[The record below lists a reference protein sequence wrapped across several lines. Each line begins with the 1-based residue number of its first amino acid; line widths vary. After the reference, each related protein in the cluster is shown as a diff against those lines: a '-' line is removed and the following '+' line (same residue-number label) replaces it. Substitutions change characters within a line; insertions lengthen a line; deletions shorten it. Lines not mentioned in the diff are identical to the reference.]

1 MATEKS
7 TATPELESVSK
18 AEDMSKENVVEPQ
31 EESAPTE
38 TQPVADTPVAA
49 AEPDTEVNGGEG
61 LDDENTVEEDA
72 DLADSISDKTKGELL
87 EMLARSIA
95 ERPVQDIRREVEAIK
110 IAFYKRHRAE
120 VDALRKAFAAEH
132 GEDAEFAM
140 EPDADE
146 SRFKDLL
153 RTYRTKRDEFAAV
166 AEKAKEENYKIKLE
180 IFEEL
185 KNLVKNEE
193 TLNNTF
199 AKFRELQARWKETGP
214 VPQQYVKDLWE
225 TYNLHV
231 ENFYDFVKI
240 NKELRDLDWK
250 KNLELKTALCEQAER
265 LAEEPSVVEAF
276 RKLQK
281 LHDDWR
287 EIGPVASEYKEALWE
302 RFKEASSKINRSHQE
317 FFENLKAEQLNNL
330 ERKTALCEQVEALAA
345 DSLSSH
351 KTWNRASEKLLEIQ
365 KEWKTIGF
373 APKKDNTKVYERF
386 RAACDAFFARKR
398 EFYSE
403 VKDDMEKNLRLKEE
417 ICEAAEKLQES
428 EEWKAA
434 TDELLAL
441 QARWKEIGAVSR
453 RHSDAIWKRFRAA
466 CDKFF
471 ERKSAHF
478 ASVENEYA
486 ENLRKKSELIEQ
498 MLVADIK
505 EGGHD
510 MIKEFQRRW
519 SEIGYVP
526 IKHKDEL
533 QKRYKEAVDKLFGA
547 LRGSDREQSMSRFK
561 EKVSSL
567 RSSGDKRLRTER
579 DKLYNRVRQLEQEI
593 ALLENNIGFFSK
605 SKGAE
610 TLIADVQ
617 EKIARAKRDMA
628 DAIAKVKLIDGE
640 Q

>member
-87 EMLARSIA
+87 EMLARIIA

-180 IFEEL
+180 IIEEL

>member
-87 EMLARSIA
+87 EMLARIIA

-180 IFEEL
+180 IIEEL

-214 VPQQYVKDLWE
+214 VPQQNVKDLLE